1 MKSPDLKQHLQT
13 VYTPTDLAGISRWT
27 YTLIMVLLLIGVVWM
42 FTAPLAS
49 AVIVTGNVKVYKN
62 RVVLQ
67 HPEGGVIESLLV
79 EEGDRVQSGQT
90 LMTLTNPQLLSTVR
104 SLERQLFSERLR
116 VLRLQAEMAYPYAEL
131 DLQPGD
137 DWDEEQRAIA
147 RTEQRLFDSR
157 IRNLRTQET
166 SVQQQIEHVQS
177 EIVSLRRSLANDQVI
192 VERTQELARQG
203 FVSKVNALVSE
214 QAIHQREAD
223 LARALQRIA
232 ELEQRLPVLQEDF
245 RNASV
250 AEYRAV
256 NERILDV
263 QERLRPAQEAVR
275 NLKIRA
281 TTDGTI
287 VNLTRLGPGSVLG
300 AKETIAELVP
310 VDRGLIL
317 EGTLSPEQV
326 AFIEPGMQARV
337 RINQLLKIG
346 IDEFVGEV
354 RTLSADSVSQGTL
367 GTPAYLVQVD
377 IGDLPDSIMA
387 ELKPGMP
394 AEMFVQT
401 GSRTPFQY
409 ISQPITDFMNR
420 AAIQ

>member
-1 MKSPDLKQHLQT
+1 MKPPDIKQRLKT
-13 VYTPTDLAGISRWT
+13 VYGPTDLAGISRWT
-27 YTLIMVLLLIGVVWM
+27 YTLILVLLAIGTLWM
-42 FTAPLAS
+42 LTAPLAS
-49 AVIVTGNVKVYKN
+49 AVIVTGSVKVYKN

-67 HPEGGVIESLLV
+67 HPEGGVIEALLV
-79 EEGDRVQSGQT
+79 QEGDRVQAGQT
-90 LMTLTNPQLLSTVR
+90 LMTLTNPQLLSSVR
-104 SLERQLFSERLR
+104 SLERQLFSENMRA
-116 VLRLQAEMAYPYAEL
+116 LRLQAEMAYPHGEL
-131 DLQPGD
+131 RIEPRDY
-137 DWDEEQRAIA
+137 WDQEQQATA
-147 RTEQRLFDSR
+147 RTEQRLFESR
-157 IRNLRTQET
+157 VRNLRTQET
-166 SVQQQIEHVQS
+166 SVQQQIEHVQT
-177 EIVSLRRSLANDQVI
+177 EIVSLRRSLANDTEI
-192 VERTQELARQG
+192 VARTRDLARHG
-203 FVSKVNALVSE
+203 YVSKLNALASE

-223 LARALQRIA
+223 LARAQQRIA

-245 RNASV
+245 RNTSV
-250 AEYRAV
+250 SEYRAV

-263 QERLRPAQEAVR
+263 QERLRPAQEAVQ

-287 VNLTRLGPGSVLG
+287 VNLTRLGSGSVLG

-310 VDRGLIL
+310 FDRGLIL

-326 AFIEPGMQARV
+326 AFIQPGMQARV
-337 RINQLLKIG
+337 RINQLLKLG

-377 IGDLPDSIMA
+377 IGELPENIRA